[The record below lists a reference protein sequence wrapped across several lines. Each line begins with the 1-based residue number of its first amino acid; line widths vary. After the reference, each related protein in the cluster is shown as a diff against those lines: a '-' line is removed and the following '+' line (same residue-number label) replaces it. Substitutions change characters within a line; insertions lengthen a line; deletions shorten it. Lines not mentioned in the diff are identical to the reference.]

1 MEDYFDD
8 IIEEAVSLQI
18 ETEDKAASDE
28 MLHQISDPDIPNS
41 YQFMLVIGLRIDNE
55 EIPEET
61 QSTYLKFCRIIK
73 CVVDTIFSESENGIY
88 VLKRESRSRAH
99 QNSSKIAP
107 EDDKTNDSIIQ
118 NSPLIFRKDKFEP
131 YAFDSI
137 INTTLHGWPGA
148 YYLTYYKF
156 SIQNNREP
164 KLLMLNFFRLFYN
177 IEAYLRQR
185 IDKLKFSKIRDYRG
199 VDMKTFVLKNKDN
212 IGWTQPS
219 RSGIVTETIFPLF
232 DNAPL
237 YKKNDENKV
246 IFYYKD
252 LFEPD
257 ASVERV
263 RELTQIFKEIMLE
276 RGNIKRRA
284 NCRRHNINLSAF
296 GAASS

>member
-1 MEDYFDD
+1 
-8 IIEEAVSLQI
+8 
-18 ETEDKAASDE
+18 
-28 MLHQISDPDIPNS
+28 
-41 YQFMLVIGLRIDNE
+41 MLVIGLRIDNE

-61 QSTYLKFCRIIK
+61 QETYLKFCRIIK

-88 VLKRESRSRAH
+88 VLKR
-99 QNSSKIAP
+99 SSIADID
-107 EDDKTNDSIIQ
+107 ENDNTNDEIIQ
-118 NSPLIFRKDKFEP
+118 SSPLIFKTNTEP

-137 INTTLHGWPGA
+137 INTTLHGWLGV

-156 SIQNNREP
+156 SILNNREP
-164 KLLMLNFFRLFYN
+164 KLLILNFFRLFYN

-199 VDMKTFVLKNKDN
+199 VDLKTFVLKNKDN

-219 RSGIVTETIFPLF
+219 KSGIVTETIFPLF

-252 LFEPD
+252 LFEPN
-257 ASVERV
+257 ASIERV
-263 RELTQIFKEIMLE
+263 RELTQIFKDIMLE

-284 NCRRHNINLSAF
+284 NCKRYNINPSFF

>member
-1 MEDYFDD
+1 MEEYFDD
-8 IIEEAVSLQI
+8 IIEEAVSLEI
-18 ETEDKAASDE
+18 ETEHKAASDE
-28 MLHQISDPDIPNS
+28 MLHQISDPDVPNN
-41 YQFMLVIGLRIDNE
+41 YDFMLVIGLRIDNE

-61 QSTYLKFCRIIK
+61 QSIYLKFCRTIK
-73 CVVDTIFSESENGIY
+73 CIVDTIFSESEHGIY
-88 VLKRESRSRAH
+88 VEKR
-99 QNSSKIAP
+99 QYMSKDRPFDINP
-107 EDDKTNDSIIQ
+107 EDDKTNDYIIQ
-118 NSPLIFRKDKFEP
+118 NSPLIFRTNKEP

-156 SIQNNREP
+156 SILNNREP

-185 IDKLKFSKIRDYRG
+185 IDKLTFEKSRRVPG

-212 IGWTQPS
+212 IGWIQPS

-252 LFEPD
+252 LFEPN
-257 ASVERV
+257 ASIERV
-263 RELTQIFKEIMLE
+263 RELTQIFKDIMLE

-284 NCRRHNINLSAF
+284 NCKRYNITPSFF
-296 GAASS
+296 GVASS